1 MGLNWGGIASL
12 GTGGR
17 SGRRWRHDMSGN
29 KARGAG
35 VRVGKYLGEKGL
47 KRTRGLDKR
56 SDSKSL

>member
-1 MGLNWGGIASL
+1 L